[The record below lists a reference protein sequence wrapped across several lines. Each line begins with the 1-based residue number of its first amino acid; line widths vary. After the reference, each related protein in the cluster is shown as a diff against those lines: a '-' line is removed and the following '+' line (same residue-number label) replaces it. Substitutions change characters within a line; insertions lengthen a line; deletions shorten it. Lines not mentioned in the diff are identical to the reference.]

1 MNNNLKSLLTDY
13 QSAIDDWFSER
24 TPEKIKEFVNNVLAS
39 EQKSLVM
46 SLIGFKFSFGRWEMI
61 NEHEKE
67 ANWAY
72 NTYREYHKE
81 AIEELFKSIPPPTL
95 SKTDKQ
101 HILKNIKKH
110 IIYNLKEKMIKDATN
125 ELTAEIAELL
135 NKAKVT
141 EIKEYEAMLKLIHQQ
156 P

>member
-1 MNNNLKSLLTDY
+1 MNKNLKSLLTDY

-39 EQKSLVM
+39 EQESLVM
-46 SLIGFKFSFGRWEMI
+46 SLLGFKLRFGQWEMI
-61 NEHEKE
+61 NEREKE

-95 SKTDKQ
+95 SKTEQQRIVRDIKGR
-101 HILKNIKKH
+101 IL
-110 IIYNLKEKMIKDATN
+110 YNLKEKMIKEATN
-125 ELTAEIAELL
+125 ELTVEIMELL

-141 EIKEYEAMLKLIHQQ
+141 EIKEYEATLKLIHQQ